1 MQQIFETEFIP
12 QYKKKYGINGS
23 FKDIN
28 IVFVNFDEYNPSLKE
43 ASDIKTI
50 IEKGRKKEPLFQCT
64 GEMYEDNVKVIEYE
78 NEKCESAILYECRIK
93 KITYYGQDGNI
104 LNEIRV
110 IVSKNFVKKIEKSKI
125 SSKASFIS
133 MAISTGIGLIAIGG
147 IAFPPLELAALGL
160 MGAGF
165 GSSFISGA
173 VGTGL

>member
-1 MQQIFETEFIP
+1 M
-12 QYKKKYGINGS
+12 KMKN
-23 FKDIN
+23 
-28 IVFVNFDEYNPSLKE
+28 VNQRY
-43 ASDIKTI
+43 
-50 IEKGRKKEPLFQCT
+50 
-64 GEMYEDNVKVIEYE
+64 Y
-78 NEKCESAILYECRIK
+78 LYECRIK
-93 KITYYGQDGNI
+93 KITYYGQDENI

-173 VGTGL
+173 VGTGLEIAKSIKDSDFKNDEINTFIDESK

>member
-1 MQQIFETEFIP
+1 M
-12 QYKKKYGINGS
+12 KMKN
-23 FKDIN
+23 
-28 IVFVNFDEYNPSLKE
+28 VNQRY
-43 ASDIKTI
+43 
-50 IEKGRKKEPLFQCT
+50 
-64 GEMYEDNVKVIEYE
+64 Y
-78 NEKCESAILYECRIK
+78 LYECRIK
-93 KITYYGQDGNI
+93 KITYYGQDENI

-165 GSSFISGA
+165 GSSFISGV
-173 VGTGL
+173 VGTGLAIAKSVKDSDFKNDEINTFIDESK